1 MSGRPSVEERH
12 SPTPRRLQARL
23 ARAGGSGGAV
33 GRRRAAGDGGSA
45 SVEFVLFGIAL
56 LVPLAYVLVTI
67 FAVQS
72 AAYGVSSASRE
83 AGRAF
88 VQSPAGSDPYQ
99 RAYVAAWVA
108 LQDHDIEL
116 APRDLVISCSATPC
130 LTPGATVEVSIGL
143 EVALPLVPRVFDEV
157 PAAVGVDG
165 RHLAVVDRFRPGG

>member
-1 MSGRPSVEERH
+1 MSGRLDHAVRGD
-12 SPTPRRLQARL
+12 PTQRRRAVR
-23 ARAGGSGGAV
+23 RAGACARGGV
-33 GRRRAAGDGGSA
+33 GRRRRGTGDRGSA
-45 SVEFVLFGIAL
+45 SVEFVLFGIGL

-88 VQSPAGSDPYQ
+88 VQSPVGADPYQ
-99 RAYVAAWVA
+99 RAYTAAWVA

-116 APRDLVISCSATPC
+116 APSQLAISCSATPC

-143 EVALPLVPRVFDEV
+143 EVALPLVPRIFDEV
-157 PAAVGVDG
+157 PASVGVNG
-165 RHLAVVDRFRPGG
+165 RHTAVVDRFRPGG

>member
-1 MSGRPSVEERH
+1 MTCLPPVAARRH
-12 SPTPRRLQARL
+12 H
-23 ARAGGSGGAV
+23 
-33 GRRRAAGDGGSA
+33 RRRAASLARRGGLGGDGRGRRHAGDGGSA
-45 SVEFVLFGIAL
+45 SVEFVVFGIGL

-88 VQSPAGSDPYQ
+88 VQSPVGSDPYQ
-99 RAYVAAWVA
+99 RAYTAAWVA

-116 APRDLVISCSATPC
+116 APSQLAISCSATPC

-143 EVALPLVPRVFDEV
+143 EVALPLVPRIFDEV
-157 PAAVGVDG
+157 PASVGVAG
-165 RHLAVVDRFRPGG
+165 RHTAVVDRFRPGG